1 MTILLILSLISSP
14 ELRIYEAS
22 YVSCYDGDTCY
33 FNFHLGFD
41 VILANQAV
49 RFCDID
55 TLEMRGDTKEKAT
68 EIRDS
73 VHEILVVAKDIQIL
87 VPQKS
92 QCKPSDFGCDK
103 RTFTR
108 WLGYVIVDGVNLNQ
122 KMLDIGI
129 ASEYTKS
136 KCPLDLKATPL

>member
-1 MTILLILSLISSP
+1 MITLLILSLLSASP
-14 ELRIYEAS
+14 ELRTYEAT

-55 TLEMRGDTKEKAT
+55 TVEMKGDTKEEAIKV
-68 EIRDS
+68 RDG
-73 VHEILVVAKDIQIL
+73 VHEVLVTAKHIQIL
-87 VPQKS
+87 IQQKS
-92 QCKPSDFGCDK
+92 NCKPTDFGCDK

-108 WLGYVIVDGVNLNQ
+108 WLGYIIVDGMNLNQ
-122 KMLDIGI
+122 KMLDIGS
-129 ASEYTKS
+129 AYEYTSS
-136 KCPLDLKATPL
+136 KCALELKPTS